1 MGSAISGHVGIADGW
16 TGVYAAYEQI
26 NLHSAA
32 DQGFIMKVMKMNPY
46 GIAIARVYVQEKSE
60 VIKGANSD
68 SDQRK

>member
-1 MGSAISGHVGIADGW
+1 MGPVISGDVGSLIVGL
-16 TGVYAAYEQI
+16 GLCRYEQFTY
-26 NLHSAA
+26 ARR
-32 DQGFIMKVMKMNPY
+32 DQGFIMKGMKMNPY